1 MKRVNPET
9 GAQFHRGDVRPDGYV
24 FFAYTNVKRLDGHFK
39 EIWLR
44 PEVSDRVKVQDR
56 ENKRRLYQKGKA
68 VGGML

>member
-1 MKRVNPET
+1 MKRINPET
-9 GAQFHRGDVRPDGYV
+9 GAHFHRGDVRADGYV

-44 PEVSDRVKVQDR
+44 PEVSDRVRVRDR
-56 ENKRRLYQKGKA
+56 ENKRRVYQRGRS